1 MKIRK
6 QKKEAKKKR
15 ALFIK
20 QDERFKAGLK
30 KQLETPT
37 FTLLKQ

>member
-6 QKKEAKKKR
+6 QKKEAKKKMT
-15 ALFIK
+15 LLEE
-20 QDERFKAGLK
+20 QNQRFKADLK
-30 KQLETPT
+30 KQLENPT